1 VNDWLKRQPEPVQAA
16 IILAVWLAPFVVVWL
31 IEAHD
36 YLAGAG
42 L

>member
-1 VNDWLKRQPEPVQAA
+1 MNRRPTLGEGLVAVAA
-16 IILAVWLAPFVVVWL
+16 LVWPFVVVWL